1 MSEDGWNQVKAGI
14 ALISWSRL
22 ASFDFAQNTFV
33 ASYKEEFEFGP
44 GHKNVHLAYGRVICW
59 IVFSVGAE
67 YLAKGACLLA
77 GATAA
82 RPAKVIR
89 GPEWHEGT
97 EAWSKLVLAD
107 DPNTKVTD
115 ISLGTLGTLPIKKIA
130 ALGPNRQIVSATM
143 KYLAS
148 AIRNR
153 DAHRYAPNVR
163 AAHFRDVPRLFVP
176 AFNALLHT
184 MDQDELR
191 KRIAG

>member
-22 ASFDFAQNTFV
+22 ASFDSEQNTLV
-33 ASYKEEFEFGP
+33 AANEQEFEFGP
-44 GHKNVHLAYGRVICW
+44 GHKNVHHAYGRVICW
-59 IVFSVGAE
+59 IVFSIGGE

-77 GATAA
+77 GITTPESAT
-82 RPAKVIR
+82 VIR
-89 GPEWHEGT
+89 GPEWDEAT
-97 EAWSKLVLAD
+97 EAWSDLVLAD
-107 DPNTKVTD
+107 DPKTKVADTN
-115 ISLGTLGTLPIKKIA
+115 LGTLGKLPIKKIA
-130 ALGPNRQIVSATM
+130 ALGPDRQMVSATM

-176 AFNALLHT
+176 AFNALLRT
-184 MDQDELR
+184 LDQEELR